1 MTRRIFLFSILF
13 ILLAAFTVFG
23 NPSVDPLAP
32 NMRKG
37 EFQYIPR
44 ITEEEI
50 PMPAVQYE
58 LPETLVGEFV
68 MVSSYV
74 DHYVTIFPNNK
85 YILVYDL
92 YAHVP
97 FVIYGH
103 IVNVNDTWY
112 FSPILDRVGKYN
124 GYYNNYDYFDDLVEI
139 NLTDSGFSYNT
150 KLGGFYTSMRKEKM
164 PLLEHLADDISVVPG
179 KRTKQQYF
187 LIEGNK
193 IDFIYHRYLIDGIYY
208 DLIIENG
215 IVNIIVG
222 GITIYRGFLE
232 KTYEST
238 DIVKGVIRFTN
249 GIPYY
254 YIKDGTAEIEINSN
268 GRIVITIIYTPDIQ
282 NFELPEMYKGLQFP
296 AKLVLEF

>member
-1 MTRRIFLFSILF
+1 MTKRIFLFSILF

-32 NMRKG
+32 NVRKG
-37 EFQYIPR
+37 EFQYIPG

-50 PMPAVQYE
+50 PMPVVQYE

-68 MVSSYV
+68 MVSPSV

-85 YILVYDL
+85 FIIVYDL
-92 YAHVP
+92 FRHVP
-97 FVIYGH
+97 SEVCGH
-103 IVNVNDTWY
+103 IVNINNTWY
-112 FSPILDRVGKYN
+112 FSFFKERIER
-124 GYYNNYDYFDDLVEI
+124 YDFGFLMEI
-139 NLTDSGFSYNT
+139 RLTDSNFSYYDSGNE
-150 KLGGFYTSMRKEKM
+150 LSSIRKERM
-164 PLLEHLADDISVVPG
+164 PFPEHLADDISVVLA
-179 KRTKQQYF
+179 KRTTQQYF
-187 LIEGNK
+187 LIEGK
-193 IDFIYHRYLIDGIYY
+193 RIDFKYDQYFGRNFSYY
-208 DLIIENG
+208 LIIENG
-215 IVNIIVG
+215 IVGIAVG
-222 GITIYRGFLE
+222 GIAIFRGFLE

-254 YIKDGTAEIEINSN
+254 YIKEGTAEIEINSN
-268 GRIVITIIYTPDIQ
+268 GRIVITMFYTPDIQ